1 VELATLCAES
11 GAPLEPLARLDG
23 IEVIDL
29 SLRLDSVS
37 PGTFFA
43 CVPGSARDGH
53 DLAPQAAARGAAAL
67 LVERP
72 LADVGLPQV
81 RARKVRDA
89 LGPLAHVIAGRPSE
103 HMAVVGVTGTN
114 GKTTTAFLVAA
125 MFEAA
130 GISSGLLGTVEA
142 RIGGVRERLAL
153 TTPEAP
159 DLHRLLARMLDAG
172 DTACVLEASSIA
184 VSMGRLEALQLAAVG
199 FTNLSQDH
207 LDFHGSMEAYL
218 AAKASL
224 FDGRCPRAAN
234 ADDPAGRMLPAEL
247 RYAVETPA
255 DVWARRVQLG
265 ATETRLEVDTPR
277 GTLSIESPLRGRF
290 NVENVLCAISLALLV
305 DLPDEAIVVGAQT
318 VATPPG
324 RFEPVDAGQP
334 FAVIVDYAHTPTG
347 IEAVLRSARATA
359 SGRVLC
365 VFGAGGDRDRVKRPL
380 MAGAAEVGADR
391 VYVTSDNPRSEDPLA
406 IVAEIVAGLERPDRA
421 IVEPDRRAAIA
432 RALADASE
440 GDVVVI
446 CGKGHE
452 QGQEIAGVVHPF
464 DDRTVARELLR
475 GSA

>member
-11 GAPLEPLARLDG
+11 GAPLQPLARLEG
-23 IEVIDL
+23 VEVTEL

-43 CVPGSARDGH
+43 CVPGTTVDGH
-53 DLAPQAAARGAAAL
+53 ELAPEAARRGATAL

-72 LADVGLPQV
+72 LADVALPQV
-81 RARKVRDA
+81 RAERVRA
-89 LGPLAHVIAGRPSE
+89 VLGPLAHVISGRPSD
-103 HMAVVGVTGTN
+103 HLSVVGVTGTN
-114 GKTTTAFLVAA
+114 GKTTTAFLLSA
-125 MFEAA
+125 MLEAA
-130 GISSGLLGTVEA
+130 GRSSGLLGTVEA

-159 DLHRLLARMLDAG
+159 DLHRLLARMRDAG
-172 DTACVLEASSIA
+172 DVACVLEASSIA
-184 VSMGRLEALQLAAVG
+184 ISMGRLDALRLAAVG

-224 FDGRCPRAAN
+224 FDGRCPRATN
-234 ADDPAGRMLPAEL
+234 ADDGAGRTLTAEL
-247 RYAVETPA
+247 RYGVDQPA
-255 DVWARRVQLG
+255 DVWARRVELG
-265 ATETRLEVDTPR
+265 GSGTALEIDTPR
-277 GTLSIESPLRGRF
+277 GRLSISSPLRGRF
-290 NVENVLCAISLALLV
+290 NVENLLCAISLALLV
-305 DLPDEAIVVGAQT
+305 ELPDDAIVAGAET
-318 VATPPG
+318 VAAPPG

-334 FAVIVDYAHTPTG
+334 FSVIVDYAHTPTG
-347 IEAVLRSARATA
+347 IDAVLRSARAAA

-380 MAGAAEVGADR
+380 MAAAAELGADR

-406 IVAEIVAGLERPDRA
+406 ILAEIVDGLARPAAA

-432 RALADASE
+432 RALADATP

-464 DDRTVARELLR
+464 DDRAVARELL
-475 GSA
+475 GAAS